1 MMEEKSKHEEER
13 RYWNPVLAGIG
24 VGLIML
30 LTYYTAGR
38 GFGTTGG
45 LTRLVL
51 AFQDWLMPDLTAQ
64 SKYFSRYLASGN
76 ILDTYLVYMLGGIV
90 IGAFVAAAFG
100 NDLRLETLRGPRI
113 SAGKRLALALIGG
126 ALVGFAARLAR
137 GCMSGQA
144 LVGAA
149 ELSVGS
155 WMFLLCV
162 FAGGFAVAPFV
173 RRQWL

>member
-1 MMEEKSKHEEER
+1 MENERKH
-13 RYWNPVLAGIG
+13 WNPVLAGIG
-24 VGLIML
+24 IGFIML

-45 LTRLVL
+45 LTRLSL
-51 AFQDWLMPDLTAQ
+51 TIQNWLMPELTAQ
-64 SKYFSRYLASGN
+64 SEYFAKYMLTGAP
-76 ILDTYLVYMLGGIV
+76 LLETYLVYMLVGIV
-90 IGAFVAAAFG
+90 LGAFLAAAFG
-100 NDLRLETLRGPRI
+100 NDLRLEILRGPRI
-113 SAGKRLALALIGG
+113 GRRKRLIYALIGG

-155 WMFLLCV
+155 WTFLIFV
-162 FAGGFAVAPFV
+162 FIGGFALAPLV
-173 RRQWL
+173 RRQWI

>member
-1 MMEEKSKHEEER
+1 MQEER
-13 RYWNPVLAGIG
+13 KHWNPVFAGIG

-45 LTRLVL
+45 LTRLSL
-51 AFQDWLMPDLTAQ
+51 ALQNWLMPDLTAQ
-64 SKYFSRYLASGN
+64 SEYFARYLASGN
-76 ILDTYLVYMLGGIV
+76 LFDTYLVYMLGGIV

-100 NDLRLETLRGPRI
+100 NDLRLEILRGPRI
-113 SAGKRLALALIGG
+113 SAGKRLVLALIGG

-155 WMFLLCV
+155 WAFLICV
-162 FAGGFAVAPFV
+162 FIGGFAAAFLV

>member
-1 MMEEKSKHEEER
+1 MEEER
-13 RYWNPVLAGIG
+13 KYWNPVLAGIA
-24 VGLIML
+24 VGFIML

-45 LTRLVL
+45 LTRLGL
-51 AFQDWLMPDLTAQ
+51 WLQNQLMPELTAQ
-64 SKYFSRYLASGN
+64 SEYFTPYMAGGGHLLN
-76 ILDTYLVYMLGGIV
+76 TYLVYMMVGIL
-90 IGAFVAAAFG
+90 IGAFVAAALG
-100 NDLRLETLRGPRI
+100 KDLRFEVLRGSRMTP
-113 SAGKRLALALIGG
+113 GKRLVYAFIGG

-155 WMFLLCV
+155 WVFLICV
-162 FAGGFAVAPFV
+162 FAGGFAVAPLV
-173 RRQWL
+173 RRQWI

>member
-1 MMEEKSKHEEER
+1 MENERKH
-13 RYWNPVLAGIG
+13 WNPVLAGIG
-24 VGLIML
+24 MGFIML
-30 LTYYTAGR
+30 LTYYIAGR

-45 LTRLVL
+45 LTRIGLL
-51 AFQDWLMPDLTAQ
+51 IQTWLMPELSAQ
-64 SKYFSRYLASGN
+64 SEYFAKYLATGN

-90 IGAFVAAAFG
+90 LGAFVAAAFG
-100 NDLRLETLRGPRI
+100 NDLRLEVLRGPRI
-113 SAGKRLALALIGG
+113 SVRRRLIYALIGG

-155 WMFLLCV
+155 WTFLICV
-162 FAGGFAVAPFV
+162 FIGGFAAAPLV

>member
-1 MMEEKSKHEEER
+1 VEKERKH
-13 RYWNPVLAGIG
+13 WNPVLAGIG
-24 VGLIML
+24 VGIIML

-45 LTRLVL
+45 LTRLAL
-51 AFQDWLMPDLTAQ
+51 ALQNWLMPDLTAQ
-64 SKYFSRYLASGN
+64 SEYFAKYLAGGN
-76 ILDTYLVYMLGGIV
+76 LLDAYLVFMLVGIV
-90 IGAFVAAAFG
+90 VGAFVAAAFG
-100 NDLRLETLRGPRI
+100 NDLRLEILRGPRI
-113 SAGKRLALALIGG
+113 SVGKRLVYALVGG

-155 WMFLLCV
+155 WVFLICV
-162 FAGGFAVAPFV
+162 FAGGFAMAPLV

>member
-1 MMEEKSKHEEER
+1 MMEEERKH
-13 RYWNPVLAGIG
+13 WNPVLAGIG

-51 AFQDWLMPDLTAQ
+51 SFQNWLMPDLTAQ
-64 SKYFSRYLASGN
+64 SEYFARYLASGN
-76 ILDTYLVYMLGGIV
+76 VLDTYLVYMLAGIV
-90 IGAFVAAAFG
+90 LGAFVAAAFG
-100 NDLRLETLRGPRI
+100 NDLRLEILRGPRI
-113 SAGKRLALALIGG
+113 GAGKRLAFALIGG

-155 WMFLLCV
+155 WAFLICV
-162 FAGGFAVAPFV
+162 FIGGFAVAPLV

>member
-1 MMEEKSKHEEER
+1 MEEER
-13 RYWNPVLAGIG
+13 KHWNPVLAGIG

-51 AFQDWLMPDLTAQ
+51 AFQHWLLPELTAK
-64 SKYFSRYLASGN
+64 SEYFAPYVASGN
-76 ILDTYLVYMLGGIV
+76 VLDTYLVYMLGGIV

-100 NDLRLETLRGPRI
+100 NDLRLEILRGPRI
-113 SAGKRLALALIGG
+113 SAGKRLVLALIGG

-155 WMFLLCV
+155 WAFLICV
-162 FAGGFAVAPFV
+162 FIGGFAVAPLV